1 MMLRCV
7 AMMRGG
13 GETQHL
19 AWIRELTAMGVD
31 VELITGR
38 PLFGSMKHPV
48 TASECRDTLVMRSPY
63 ARDLV
68 YAMQNRRGFG
78 RLGVTML
85 HADEEWFCRAAWR
98 HLVGRSGRST
108 GLPDIVHA
116 HALHQAAR
124 LKTIDV
130 PVAISMFGEPNPR
143 YVADIQKADVLLSD
157 GWGARRLPSML
168 GRPVEN
174 VAKGVDAAL
183 FSPEGPNV
191 RESIGAGAAPVALV
205 VSRLVPIKNVGLF
218 IEAIAAVHRGRPDV
232 RAVVIGDGPLDG
244 SLKQRVAALGLDRVV
259 LFAGYV
265 EQRDLPKWY
274 RSADVFVLS
283 SDFDNSPNVVL
294 EAMAS
299 GLPVVATDVGGVSEY
314 VEAPAGG
321 VLVPKG
327 DALQLGRRISEFMA
341 DPHRRREAGAFNR
354 RRAVQWYSWRTS
366 AERLLAVYRNAM
378 GARGH
383 AA

>member
-1 MMLRCV
+1 MMLRCA

-19 AWIRELTAMGVD
+19 AWIRELVAMGVD

-48 TASECRDTLVMRSPY
+48 TAVECHDTAVMRSPY
-63 ARDLV
+63 VRDLV
-68 YAMQNRRGFG
+68 YAMQGRRGFG
-78 RLGVTML
+78 RLSVAML
-85 HADEEWFCRAAWR
+85 HSDEEWFCRAAWR
-98 HLVGRSGRST
+98 HLASRGASN
-108 GLPDIVHA
+108 LPDIVHA

-130 PVAISMFGEPNPR
+130 PVAICMFGEPNAR

-157 GWGARRLPSML
+157 GWGARKLPSML

-174 VAKGVDAAL
+174 IAKGVDTVL
-183 FSPEGPNV
+183 FNPDGPNV
-191 RESIGAGAAPVALV
+191 RQSIGVGAAPVALI

-218 IEAIAAVHRGRPDV
+218 IEAVAAAHRSRSDM
-232 RAVVIGDGPLDG
+232 RAVVVGDGPLDAA
-244 SLKQRVAALGLDRVV
+244 LRQQVVALGLDRVV

-265 EQRDLPKWY
+265 EQHDLPQWY
-274 RSADVFVLS
+274 RTADVFVLS
-283 SDFDNSPNVVL
+283 SDFDNAPNVAV

-299 GLPVVATDVGGVSEY
+299 GLPIVATDVGGVSEY
-314 VEAPAGG
+314 VEVPAGG
-321 VLVPKG
+321 ILVPKG
-327 DALQLGRRISEFMA
+327 DASSLGRRISEFMA

-354 RRAVQWYSWRTS
+354 RRAVQRYSWRTS
-366 AERLLAVYRNAM
+366 TEQLLAVYRSAVT
-378 GARGH
+378 ARGH